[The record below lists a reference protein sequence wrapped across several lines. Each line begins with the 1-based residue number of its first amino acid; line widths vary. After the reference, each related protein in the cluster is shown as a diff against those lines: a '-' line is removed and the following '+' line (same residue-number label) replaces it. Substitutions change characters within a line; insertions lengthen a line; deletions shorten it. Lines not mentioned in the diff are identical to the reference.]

1 MSIERDASYYDEIYL
16 ESEEYRKP
24 YEESKYY
31 QLWERLIELIPT
43 ETKSVLDLG
52 CGVGQFA
59 EFFNYY
65 RVATEYIGVDI
76 SQEAIKIAKER
87 SSSFAELTQGFPQF
101 NFMVGSA
108 YEIDITV
115 DDFIVCLETLEH
127 INDFKFIERIPMGVE
142 IVFTVPDFN
151 DPAHV
156 RYFKNITEI
165 VHRYERHIDFS
176 HIEKFESW
184 FVCKGVRI

>member
-1 MSIERDASYYDEIYL
+1 MSIERDSDYYDKIYL

-24 YEESKYY
+24 FGESKYFH
-31 QLWERLIELIPT
+31 LWAQVLQLIPNDA
-43 ETKSVLDLG
+43 SILDIG
-52 CGVGQFA
+52 CGTGQFA
-59 EFFNYY
+59 HMVDSCEIPVKHY
-65 RVATEYIGVDI
+65 RGFDI
-76 SQEAIKIAKER
+76 SGAAIEIARSLKLPKNFYKI
-87 SSSFAELTQGFPQF
+87 
-101 NFMVGSA
+101 SA
-108 YEIDITV
+108 YEIDIENE
-115 DDFIVCLETLEH
+115 DFIICLETLEH

-142 IVFTVPDFN
+142 IVFTVPDFA